1 MAVLQNRAAQ
11 FDSGVQFFCIIPFE
25 CTQVGFT
32 RCPVRLPDVLKSRT
46 KIILGTV
53 VSVCLLGVV
62 ALLFFWVR
70 RRRPNSDP
78 ESPSRIT
85 TFSGAPP
92 SGSLPIL
99 PPMPGKASDAR
110 QRYLQQELRAVQ
122 EKIVDVD
129 DMERQMLTDQGS
141 RNRNGSILRR
151 NLDTATSQLD
161 AARAHNDQLIARIQ
175 ELEVQMQSSWALG
188 LSDEAPPGYTA

>member
-1 MAVLQNRAAQ
+1 
-11 FDSGVQFFCIIPFE
+11 
-25 CTQVGFT
+25 
-32 RCPVRLPDVLKSRT
+32 
-46 KIILGTV
+46 
-53 VSVCLLGVV
+53 LLGVV

-92 SGSLPIL
+92 SGSSPIL
-99 PPMPGKASDAR
+99 PPTPGKASDAR

-151 NLDTATSQLD
+151 NLDTATSQLN

>member
-1 MAVLQNRAAQ
+1 
-11 FDSGVQFFCIIPFE
+11 
-25 CTQVGFT
+25 
-32 RCPVRLPDVLKSRT
+32 
-46 KIILGTV
+46 
-53 VSVCLLGVV
+53 LLGVV

-78 ESPSRIT
+78 ESSSRIT

-92 SGSLPIL
+92 LGSPPII
-99 PPMPGKASDAR
+99 PPTSGKASDAR

-129 DMERQMLTDQGS
+129 DMERQMLSDQGS
-141 RNRNGSILRR
+141 RNHILRLIPPNGSILRR

-175 ELEVQMQSSWALG
+175 ELEAQMQSSWALG